1 MEPDA
6 GDPGIAR
13 AGAAVAARRRELDI
27 KQRNL
32 AKFKIINAGALI
44 AFEKGR
50 SWPRERTRAK
60 LEEIL
65 QWPAGTIA
73 TIRYGGQVPGAAPEP
88 PADDG
93 AASLIAGTVE
103 VAMTTLGAA
112 IESLPADDD
121 PEFSARATV
130 ILAELRK
137 LEAVVARAA
146 QHSRGTPDVVLALR
160 TVRGCYDDLMFRAA
174 AAPGATL
181 GQRLY
186 AARRRANLSA
196 AETANAAGLP
206 VELVVAVEAGEPAA
220 DTDTAALNEPH
231 RLTRWLIL
239 GPVPLPDLVR
249 NVGDVLSR
257 ADSLFGTADPD
268 AAATA
273 ADQLTDATDVIRSG
287 QEQAAAMSGD
297 AITNYADFAQG
308 TRDALDHLSGVESD
322 LGHRLQEAAEA
333 VTAAN
338 TASQSALD
346 VVSSA
351 SDALEHLT
359 DTPAAELA
367 VIHALRAQVGHELEL
382 IRTHQA
388 VAEQLGAQLRG
399 LGY

>member
-32 AKFKIINAGALI
+32 AKYKIINAGALI

-73 TIRYGGQVPGAAPEP
+73 TIRYGGPVPGAAPEP

-93 AASLIAGTVE
+93 AASLIIGH
-103 VAMTTLGAA
+103 GRGG
-112 IESLPADDD
+112 DDD
-121 PEFSARATV
+121 ARRGHRVAATRRRSRFRRPRHGHPGRPAQARSRSSPEPHSAAG
-130 ILAELRK
+130 AP
-137 LEAVVARAA
+137 
-146 QHSRGTPDVVLALR
+146 PDVVLALR

-206 VELVVAVEAGEPAA
+206 VELVDAVEAGEPA
-220 DTDTAALNEPH
+220 
-231 RLTRWLIL
+231 
-239 GPVPLPDLVR
+239 G
-249 NVGDVLSR
+249 
-257 ADSLFGTADPD
+257 
-268 AAATA
+268 
-273 ADQLTDATDVIRSG
+273 
-287 QEQAAAMSGD
+287 
-297 AITNYADFAQG
+297 
-308 TRDALDHLSGVESD
+308 
-322 LGHRLQEAAEA
+322 
-333 VTAAN
+333 
-338 TASQSALD
+338 
-346 VVSSA
+346 
-351 SDALEHLT
+351 
-359 DTPAAELA
+359 
-367 VIHALRAQVGHELEL
+367 
-382 IRTHQA
+382 
-388 VAEQLGAQLRG
+388 
-399 LGY
+399 

>member
-1 MEPDA
+1 VEPDA

-73 TIRYGGQVPGAAPEP
+73 TIRYGGQVPGAAPEQ

-112 IESLPADDD
+112 IDSLPADDD

-146 QHSRGTPDVVLALR
+146 QRSRGTPDVVLALR
-160 TVRGCYDDLMFRAA
+160 TVRGGYDELMFRAA
-174 AAPGATL
+174 AAPAATL

-206 VELVVAVEAGEPAA
+206 VELVHAVEAGEPAA
-220 DTDTAALNEPH
+220 DADTGALNA
-231 RLTRWLIL
+231 LI
-239 GPVPLPDLVR
+239 
-249 NVGDVLSR
+249 
-257 ADSLFGTADPD
+257 ASLDG
-268 AAATA
+268 
-273 ADQLTDATDVIRSG
+273 
-287 QEQAAAMSGD
+287 
-297 AITNYADFAQG
+297 
-308 TRDALDHLSGVESD
+308 
-322 LGHRLQEAAEA
+322 
-333 VTAAN
+333 
-338 TASQSALD
+338 
-346 VVSSA
+346 
-351 SDALEHLT
+351 
-359 DTPAAELA
+359 
-367 VIHALRAQVGHELEL
+367 
-382 IRTHQA
+382 
-388 VAEQLGAQLRG
+388 
-399 LGY
+399 